1 MAEEMR
7 SKVEDPGEVA
17 ARVFE
22 RVAMAE
28 EMRSK
33 VEGIPYV
40 VDVAMAEEMRSRVE
54 DAWAR
59 RRRDHDG

>member
-1 MAEEMR
+1 
-7 SKVEDPGEVA
+7 
-17 ARVFE
+17 
-22 RVAMAE
+22 MAE